1 MTAPERSSENHDRG
15 GHNPVVDEAVTALAS
30 RLVDAKLNVGDSDL
44 PATNM
49 FDPKHTIDLADL
61 ELDDDIAQLVDENRS
76 RKNKLLHPTEKD
88 IEDYKNSI
96 KDRLEEGHGEF
107 MMEIGLE
114 DDGSPLDLSDE
125 DLHLAL
131 KNLENILSE
140 LEADYAIMDER
151 NISQNPFPEIRT
163 EYDTEQKAT
172 EVAKATNLP
181 ITKVVHLM
189 IRRKNLKIDSVLEI
203 RVAVVGNVDAGKSTL
218 LGVLTKGVL
227 DDGRGKA
234 RVNLFRHKHEVES
247 GRTSSVGMEIL
258 GFDSKSNPITHSLHG
273 GRKLTWEDICLQ
285 ASKVVSFVD
294 LAGHEKYLKTTVF
307 GMTGC
312 APDFVMLMV
321 GANAGIIGM
330 TKEHLGLALSL
341 GIPVLVVVTKIDMC
355 PPNILESTI
364 KQLVKILKSPGCR
377 KIPMFIK
384 SNEDVVVTAANFVSE
399 RLCPIFQISNVTG
412 EGLNLVRNFLNILPS
427 QAKYDSSLPFEYQ
440 ITDTF
445 SVPFVGTVVSG
456 VVVSGVAHIGD
467 NLLIGPDSLGHFT
480 QTTVKGIQ
488 RKRVHVPA
496 ASAGQGV
503 TLALKRIRR
512 SAIRKGMVMLS
523 HEKDTPLPKACK
535 RFEAEI
541 LVLYHSTTIGQKYQA
556 MVHCGSVRQTARIVK
571 LDQTVLRTGDRAVV
585 TFEFIKYSEWLK
597 VGARIIFREGRTKGV
612 GKVTKLLY
620 EDKST

>member
-1 MTAPERSSENHDRG
+1 MTAPERSYDNCDSG
-15 GHNPVVDEAVTALAS
+15 GRNPVVDEAVTALAS
-30 RLVDAKLNVGDSDL
+30 RLVDTKLNVGDSDRT
-44 PATNM
+44 ATNM
-49 FDPKHTIDLADL
+49 FNPNHTIDLAEL
-61 ELDDDIAQLVDENRS
+61 ELDDDIAQLVEDNRS
-76 RKNKLLHPTEKD
+76 RQVSNGTEQK
-88 IEDYKNSI
+88 
-96 KDRLEEGHGEF
+96 RGHGGDICF
-107 MMEIGLE
+107 GTDQGYDAS
-114 DDGSPLDLSDE
+114 DDGSPLNLSDE
-125 DLHLAL
+125 DLRLAL
-131 KNLENILSE
+131 ENLENILSE

-163 EYDTEQKAT
+163 EYGTEQKTAEIANT
-172 EVAKATNLP
+172 TNLP

-234 RVNLFRHKHEVES
+234 RVNLFRHKHEMES

-341 GIPVLVVVTKIDMC
+341 NIPVLVVVTKIDMC

-467 NLLIGPDSLGHFT
+467 SLLIGPDSLGHFT
-480 QTTVKGIQ
+480 QTAVKGIQ
-488 RKRVHVPA
+488 RKRVNVPA

-523 HEKDTPLPKACK
+523 HEKDSPMPRACK

-556 MVHCGSVRQTARIVK
+556 MVHSGPVRQTARIVK
-571 LDQTVLRTGDRAVV
+571 LDQTVLRTGDRATVV
-585 TFEFIKYSEWLK
+585 CAKLSLSPPFPGCI
-597 VGARIIFREGRTKGV
+597 TKRDH
-612 GKVTKLLY
+612 LY
-620 EDKST
+620 TDI